1 VPRRRRPVV
10 TGPERNQSRS
20 NQEHRSNLALQQ
32 VIADPATDA
41 ALLGVADVLAEI
53 ARETGGP
60 LAQEQSLRGVKDGQ

>member
-1 VPRRRRPVV
+1 MMGTQPAD

-20 NQEHRSNLALQQ
+20 NQARRSHFALKQ
-32 VIADPATDA
+32 VIADPAIDA

-60 LAQEQSLRGVKDGQ
+60 LAQEQSVSEVKHED

>member
-1 VPRRRRPVV
+1 MPRGRRPVV
-10 TGPERNQSRS
+10 TTKKVD
-20 NQEHRSNLALQQ
+20 LALKQ
-32 VIADPATDA
+32 VVADSATNA

>member
-1 VPRRRRPVV
+1 MMGTQPAD

-20 NQEHRSNLALQQ
+20 NQARRSNLALQQ